1 MKWIYLLAFMSAG
14 CLANAWS
21 DLQDNFTT
29 TATTGG
35 SSTTSGTVPTTSDG
49 ANSIPVATVT
59 GPPDESSSAAT
70 TLQEPETTTGDMI
83 NLPPTI
89 ELFTV
94 TPKDPNE
101 KQLSEAGPAE
111 LQLVASD
118 DVVKVRLSLDGVE
131 LAELKPSDFPRDW
144 EALSA
149 KDNGLAREFEVV
161 VEDAE
166 GLTAKATDH
175 IDVQLPQTGAEKCS
189 FDDPG
194 KGAVTSVI
202 SALKYTPDAIVATG
216 TRDTGAGL
224 RLTVWKLDPDCKL
237 LTGWP
242 RSIVDWTAK
251 PTFKTM
257 TSLGA
262 AVDVDEAGNIIVAGN
277 FVVGGKLQS
286 YVARLT
292 PDGARQWEQDG
303 QVGDEVR
310 GVAGATAQ
318 FKNRVFVVGAQR
330 TSDVPVRTDGAVWVY
345 IADGKSVF
353 IQPPVILKAPFTP
366 EETDQDENNE
376 RSEKLHAVVIQP
388 GTGNAMAVGEREFW
402 PDDFNVY
409 SRAFTSSS
417 TRSVMWWGRRGPRM
431 GLRFATM
438 QSARSASAATR
449 YWPGDGPATILTR
462 RRSPS
467 RWYSGWEPTSI
478 AIFPNSAR
486 RRSTASLAIWSTRS
500 SAQAPAC
507 WLRRMLR
514 SSPSRGSS
522 TCLPGMRPVSP
533 MTMVPVR
540 WPATGEVSAGGVATE
555 RPTRSPT
562 RSCGFITRSKR
573 SLARRHEV
581 VAEVDEVSET
591 CSAKNGA

>member
-1 MKWIYLLAFMSAG
+1 MKWTYLLAFMSSG

-49 ANSIPVATVT
+49 ANSSPVATVT

-70 TLQEPETTTGDMI
+70 TLQEPETTTGDMV

-118 DVVKVRLSLDGVE
+118 DVVKVRLSLDGVK
-131 LAELKPSDFPRDW
+131 LAQLKPSDFPWDW
-144 EALSA
+144 KALSA

-175 IDVQLPQTGAEKCS
+175 LDVQLPQTGAEKCS
-189 FDDPG
+189 FEDPS

-202 SALKYTPDAIVATG
+202 SALKYTPDAIVAAG
-216 TRDTGAGL
+216 TRDNGAGL
-224 RLTVWKLDPDCKL
+224 RLTVWKLDPDCNL

-242 RSIVDWTAK
+242 RTIVDWTAK

-277 FVVGGKLQS
+277 FVTGGKLQS

-292 PDGARQWEQDG
+292 PDGARQWEKEG
-303 QVGDEVR
+303 QVGDEVT
-310 GVAGATAQ
+310 GVAAATAQ

-330 TSDVPVRTDGAVWVY
+330 TSDVPVRTDGAIWVY
-345 IADGKSVF
+345 IADNESVF
-353 IQPPVILKAPFTP
+353 IQSPVTLKAPFTP
-366 EETDQDENNE
+366 EETDLDPQNE
-376 RSEKLHAVVIQP
+376 RSEWVRAVVIQP
-388 GTGNAMAVGEREFW
+388 GTGNALAVGEREFK
-402 PDDFNVY
+402 PNGKDVY
-409 SRAFTSSS
+409 SRTFTVRVHPLGDVVGTPWTS
-417 TRSVMWWGRRGPRM
+417 TADASLPHDAARSV
-431 GLRFATM
+431 AIC
-438 QSARSASAATR
+438 
-449 YWPGDGPATILTR
+449 GDGFLAGGWTR
-462 RRSPS
+462 DEPPDAKPQPMIFWVEADGTSTEHRPEPQLPS
-467 RWYSGWEPTSI
+467 TQTQGI
-478 AIFPNSAR
+478 ACDR
-486 RRSTASLAIWSTRS
+486 E
-500 SAQAPAC
+500 
-507 WLRRMLR
+507 
-514 SSPSRGSS
+514 GK
-522 TCLPGMRPVSP
+522 V
-533 MTMVPVR
+533 
-540 WPATGEVSAGGVATE
+540 VSAG
-555 RPTRSPT
+555 TRSAGSIDAQVFTVLGPFGPRNPYET
-562 RSCGFITRSKR
+562 GVQGDDG
-573 SLARRHEV
+573 AGA
-581 VAEVDEVSET
+581 VACDWRGICAWGGYRT
-591 CSAKNGA
+591 ANAKPYAFVRVHHP

>member
-1 MKWIYLLAFMSAG
+1 MKRTYLLAFMSSG

-29 TATTGG
+29 TATTGS

-49 ANSIPVATVT
+49 ANSSPVATVT
-59 GPPDESSSAAT
+59 GPPDESSAAT

-83 NLPPTI
+83 NLPPKI

-131 LAELKPSDFPRDW
+131 LAKNLKPGDFPREW

-161 VEDAE
+161 VEDVE
-166 GLTAKATDH
+166 GLTANATAQL
-175 IDVQLPQTGAEKCS
+175 DVQLPQSGAEKCS
-189 FDDPG
+189 FEDPS

-202 SALKYTPDAIVATG
+202 SALEYTPDAIVATG

-242 RSIVDWTAK
+242 RSIVDWTAND
-251 PTFKTM
+251 TFAGM

-262 AVDVDEAGNIIVAGN
+262 AIDVDEAGNIIVAGN
-277 FVVGGKLQS
+277 FVTGGKLQS

-292 PDGARQWEQDG
+292 PDGARQWEKEG

-353 IQPPVILKAPFTP
+353 IQPPVILKAPLTP
-366 EETDQDENNE
+366 NELEADEQNQ
-376 RSEKLHAVVIQP
+376 RSEKIHAVVIEP
-388 GTGNAMAVGEREFW
+388 GTGNAMAVGEREFS
-402 PDDFNVY
+402 PEGKKLY
-409 SRAFTSSS
+409 QRAFTVRVHPLGDVVGTPWTSPANASLLHDAA
-417 TRSVMWWGRRGPRM
+417 RSV
-431 GLRFATM
+431 AIC
-438 QSARSASAATR
+438 
-449 YWPGDGPATILTR
+449 GDGFMAGGWTR
-462 RRSPS
+462 D
-467 RWYSGWEPTSI
+467 EPVD
-478 AIFPNSAR
+478 AKPQPMIFWVEAD
-486 RRSTASLAIWSTRS
+486 
-500 SAQAPAC
+500 
-507 WLRRMLR
+507 
-514 SSPSRGSS
+514 GSS
-522 TCLPGMRPVSP
+522 TQHRPEQQLPSTQTHGI
-533 MTMVPVR
+533 
-540 WPATGEVSAGGVATE
+540 ACDKEGKIVSAGTRTAGSPDAQVFTVLDPFGPRTPYETGVQVDDGASAVACDW
-555 RPTRSPT
+555 RGI
-562 RSCGFITRSKR
+562 CGWGGYRTTNMKPYAFVRV
-573 SLARRHEV
+573 HHP
-581 VAEVDEVSET
+581 
-591 CSAKNGA
+591 